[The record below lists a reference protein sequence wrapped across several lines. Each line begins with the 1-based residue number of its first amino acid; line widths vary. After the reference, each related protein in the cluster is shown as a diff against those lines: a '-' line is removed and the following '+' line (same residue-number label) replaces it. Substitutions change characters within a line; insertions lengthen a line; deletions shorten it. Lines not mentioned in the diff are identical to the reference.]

1 MRKPFVNRP
10 SDPRAWVTDLHSGT
24 RRRNI
29 AQPDRA
35 RHPSTSH
42 SASSDPVLPGKVT
55 PPSDTP
61 SFHDTVTE
69 PIRSSLV
76 ESAPTHMVELARA
89 VDTVKD
95 GTEAERVQVALDC
108 EHMYQSA
115 DNSFEEYQVETLLNM
130 LSYDES
136 ENVRGIAEDILTDL

>member
-1 MRKPFVNRP
+1 
-10 SDPRAWVTDLHSGT
+10 
-24 RRRNI
+24 
-29 AQPDRA
+29 
-35 RHPSTSH
+35 
-42 SASSDPVLPGKVT
+42 
-55 PPSDTP
+55 
-61 SFHDTVTE
+61 
-69 PIRSSLV
+69 
-76 ESAPTHMVELARA
+76 MVELARA